1 VNSWLAALRQRS
13 VHARALRVA
22 LLVGSI
28 LALINHGDKLLAGT
42 CAPPDWLRIGLTY
55 CVPYLVSAY
64 SSAQTLRHLSD
75 RI

>member
-1 VNSWLAALRQRS
+1 MNSWRAALRRRS

-42 CAPPDWLRIGLTY
+42 CEAPDWLRIGLTY
-55 CVPYLVSAY
+55 CVPYIVSAY
-64 SSAQTLRHLSD
+64 SSVQTLRHLN
-75 RI
+75 RV